1 MLGARAQIRLWVKP
15 ARGADSLAW
24 DPWRSCW
31 VVSCR
36 APASGGKANQAVKT
50 LMAEWLG
57 LPTASVRWDR
67 SGTSRAKVL
76 AVEGIT
82 EEEAAERLRSHLV
95 PNKH

>member
-1 MLGARAQIRLWVKP
+1 
-15 ARGADSLAW
+15 
-24 DPWRSCW
+24 
-31 VVSCR
+31 
-36 APASGGKANQAVKT
+36 
-50 LMAEWLG
+50 MAEWLG